1 MAYLEE
7 LLPEFRKGAKI
18 RCKLGFHD
26 LDLEIVKNSSDEQ
39 ECVLTYDEQ
48 VEHIYATVFINIVC
62 KHCGKRL
69 GSRIVRVSYST
80 KELGLTRMEND

>member
-1 MAYLEE
+1 MWQ
-7 LLPEFRKGAKI
+7 KI
-18 RCKLGFHD
+18 KCKLGFHD
-26 LDLEIVKNSSDEQ
+26 WDLEIVKNSSNEQ

-48 VEHIYATVFINIVC
+48 VEHIYATVFMNIKC

-80 KELGLTRMEND
+80 KELGLTRMENKE